1 MTEATKQL
9 ANFITE
15 TKYEDLPP
23 ETIRKAKMHILD
35 CLGVSIGAY
44 HTPWAQAVTGLIR
57 EYGGKEEAHLL
68 VDGEKVPTINAALVN
83 GTLAHSLEFDDAH
96 ILSTCHPG
104 ATIIPAALAIAEH
117 RNSSGKDL
125 LLSIILAYELMLRV
139 GMAIFPSHRDKR
151 KFHITATTGN
161 LGAAAATA
169 KLLDLDADACLNAL
183 GLAGD
188 QAASGLFAFI
198 SDGTMS
204 KRIHAGRAAMN
215 GVLSALFA
223 QRGITGGPTI
233 LEDEYG
239 FLEAYAD
246 EYDIDKMVAN
256 LGKDFEIL
264 NCWCKQF
271 PCCGHLQG
279 LIRLASKISKGHD
292 FKSDEIEYVQIG
304 IYSDALVHNK
314 YEINSSLDAQES
326 ASFAVAASLIRGDA
340 YIKEFFEDYDDPEIA
355 ALMKKIKVQVD
366 EEIDRHRGVKV
377 TVKIRDGEEYAGREK
392 ESVTIGDEIIV
403 EKFQRL
409 TRDIL
414 PELQIQEIINIL
426 QRLEQER
433 DVENLVKLTLAKN
446 AKFK

>member
-1 MTEATKQL
+1 
-9 ANFITE
+9 
-15 TKYEDLPP
+15 
-23 ETIRKAKMHILD
+23 
-35 CLGVSIGAY
+35 
-44 HTPWAQAVTGLIR
+44 
-57 EYGGKEEAHLL
+57 
-68 VDGEKVPTINAALVN
+68 
-83 GTLAHSLEFDDAH
+83 
-96 ILSTCHPG
+96 
-104 ATIIPAALAIAEH
+104 
-117 RNSSGKDL
+117 
-125 LLSIILAYELMLRV
+125 
-139 GMAIFPSHRDKR
+139 
-151 KFHITATTGN
+151 
-161 LGAAAATA
+161 
-169 KLLDLDADACLNAL
+169 
-183 GLAGD
+183 
-188 QAASGLFAFI
+188 
-198 SDGTMS
+198 
-204 KRIHAGRAAMN
+204 MN

-233 LEDEYG
+233 LEDKYG

-246 EYDIDKMVAN
+246 KYDIDKMVAN

-292 FKSDEIEYVQIG
+292 FKPDEIEYVWIG

-355 ALMKKIKVQVD
+355 ALMKRIRVQVD
-366 EEIDRHRGVKV
+366 EEIDRRRGVKI
-377 TVKIRDGEEYAGREK
+377 TVKIRDGEEYAGQEK
-392 ESVTIGDEIIV
+392 ESVTIDDEIIV

-414 PELQIQEIINIL
+414 PELQIQEIIDVL

-446 AKFK
+446 TEFK